1 MVATR
6 VPRPRIPA
14 SSPYGSEAD
23 HLPSGFR
30 KAPESRLLPR
40 KAAKPRF
47 QPCCLGLQIS
57 EPAGAQR
64 MGGRERGEQGP
75 CAQSWVLCSELGHS
89 LSLAKK
95 KKLIQPHN
103 SPANETN
110 IEYLILEVRKPP
122 AEGVQSKLPTVCQV
136 QNLSPNPKPCLG
148 HQLPPPG
155 LSQGSRGGER
165 PRPAPRGAP
174 PQLGNPAVP
183 VCTTQI

>member
-1 MVATR
+1 MELRPTICLLGSGK
-6 VPRPRIPA
+6 PRRA
-14 SSPYGSEAD
+14 GCCSEKLQSLVSSPAALDCKFRSLPELSTWVGGSRV
-23 HLPSGFR
+23 SR
-30 KAPESRLLPR
+30 APAR
-40 KAAKPRF
+40 
-47 QPCCLGLQIS
+47 
-57 EPAGAQR
+57 
-64 MGGRERGEQGP
+64 
-75 CAQSWVLCSELGHS
+75 WVLCSELGHS